1 MNTRIAYAPV
11 QALKV
16 LVACTVVWTVPLQ
29 AAEAPAAGATRM
41 DAQAEGVRLKVEL
54 RGLGAIMQPVQG
66 GKARLRVEVQS
77 SADGAPLLGIE
88 PLGWLDPLD
97 GDAPQDAAC
106 SRRIGS
112 FASSAFTDR
121 AWRDLTGYNVL
132 VLNAQE
138 GGISVLDPRT
148 NFAGKTSLKATVPLP
163 AAGLDWDLSARQDR
177 LYVSVP
183 QTRQLAVA
191 DLSTLA
197 PPQLV
202 TLPGSPAR
210 VRVHPGGEQVWVGV
224 PRLHTPRTNTGVHP
238 GEGGVSVLT
247 TRDPNQSR
255 WLATGDGH
263 KEFAFDPDGMVAVTN
278 RDSGSVVFVDPQSL
292 SIERRVAVQGAP
304 IAVVFVPREARFV
317 VAEAR
322 RGALLRF
329 DARGREIGVPLVLTP
344 GLGPMSLSPD
354 GRWLLVLNPAA
365 GRVHAVD
372 LQRWAQAVEIGVPGR
387 PFQLTWTREYAYV
400 RSLDRED
407 VHMIH
412 WPSLG
417 ESGQARVQRFVAGE
431 KPPGATPDLP
441 LASQMSAL
449 PDGTG
454 VFVASPADAA
464 VYTYVQGMNAPMSS
478 ATPRGHPLRAV
489 LAARQGLLEVAPG
502 VYEAEVQ
509 LPRSG
514 QALLAL
520 ATDRPRTRH
529 CLPIEL
535 AAGDATGSAPRPSAR
550 RLSWN
555 IAAGRAGATTRIEAE
570 IAGVTVRDAPEEI
583 QFWVFQ
589 PGAARRAVVA
599 RREHEPLA
607 IDLAAERSASTGA
620 QLSKVVYRAITRLH
634 SAGAYYVHV
643 HAPPQGVVSAAMARQ
658 YGSFEVQ
665 P

>member
-1 MNTRIAYAPV
+1 MNARLACASV
-11 QALKV
+11 RALEV
-16 LVACTVVWTVPLQ
+16 LVASATVWAMPLH
-29 AAEAPAAGATRM
+29 AAEALAAGVIRM
-41 DAQAEGVRLKVEL
+41 DVQAEGLRLQVEL
-54 RGLGAIMQPVQG
+54 RGVGAAAEPVQG
-66 GKARLRVEVQS
+66 GKAWLRVEVRS
-77 SADGAPLLGIE
+77 SADGAPLQGIE
-88 PLGWLDPLD
+88 PLGWLDRHEGAALPE
-97 GDAPQDAAC
+97 AAC

-112 FASSAFTDR
+112 YASNGLTDR
-121 AWRDLTGYNVL
+121 AWRDLTGYHVL
-132 VLNAQE
+132 VLNAEE

-148 NFAGKTSLKATVPLP
+148 SFAGKTSLKATVPLP
-163 AAGLDWDLSARQDR
+163 AAGLDWDLSARHDR

-191 DLSTLA
+191 DLSTLG

-202 TLPGSPAR
+202 ALPGSPAR
-210 VRVHPGGEQVWVGV
+210 VRLHPGGEQVWVGV

-238 GEGGVSVLT
+238 GDGGVSVLA
-247 TRDPNQSR
+247 TRNPSQSR

-263 KEFAFDPDGMVAVTN
+263 KEFAFDPDGLVAVTN

-292 SIERRVAVQGAP
+292 SIERRVAVEGTP
-304 IAVVFVPREARFV
+304 IAVVFAPREARFV

-329 DARGREIGVPLVLTP
+329 DAKGREIGVPLLLTP

-354 GRWLLVLNPAA
+354 GRWLLVLNPPA

-372 LQRWAQAVEIGVPGR
+372 LQRWAQAVEIGMPGR

-454 VFVASPADAA
+454 VFVASPSDAA

-489 LAARQGLLEVAPG
+489 LAARQGLLAVAPG

-529 CLPIEL
+529 CLPVEL
-535 AAGDATGSAPRPSAR
+535 AAGDATGSAPRPLAR

-555 IAAGRAGATTRIEAE
+555 IAAGRVGDATRIEAE
-570 IAGVTVRDAPEEI
+570 IAGVTVGDAPEEL

-589 PGAARRAVVA
+589 PGSTKRAVVA
-599 RREHEPLA
+599 RRSHEPLGMDGA
-607 IDLAAERSASTGA
+607 VERPAGTGTS
-620 QLSKVVYRAITRLH
+620 LSRVVYRAVTRFD

-658 YGSFEVQ
+658 YGSFEVE